1 MIGLEARRIG
11 MGVGAVQS
19 QHRHSFRGGKKIP
32 VVGGEAESIRRGR
45 RHRRSIG
52 DGQKFQ
58 KIVPEHRQAVAGS
71 ERMHAGRR
79 EAETERLPIQRSL
92 RQIAD
97 TNDEMIDSAGHGI
110 SGLRAD
116 RNRRLHRGA
125 KHCCCGPAQENLLQG
140 QRLSVT
146 NWTAMTY
153 ILPPLNA
160 LRAFEAAA
168 RHLSFKLAAH
178 ELHVTPAAVGQQ
190 VKALEARLGVRLF
203 ERLHKQLVL
212 TAAGQAYLPEISD
225 GFRRIADATAQ
236 LKPVGAVLLQLGVHG
251 SFDLRRLELEEFRA
265 SHAEIGL
272 RVLQPAGLH
281 ELIEGK
287 VDVLIARGLGNH
299 PGYRCDRVT
308 EGSGLGDWLIAPAG
322 TADCPEISGFRDWL
336 RGLPAEN
343 ALALHR
349 RRRLVGIVRS

>member
-1 MIGLEARRIG
+1 M
-11 MGVGAVQS
+11 
-19 QHRHSFRGGKKIP
+19 
-32 VVGGEAESIRRGR
+32 
-45 RHRRSIG
+45 
-52 DGQKFQ
+52 
-58 KIVPEHRQAVAGS
+58 
-71 ERMHAGRR
+71 
-79 EAETERLPIQRSL
+79 
-92 RQIAD
+92 
-97 TNDEMIDSAGHGI
+97 
-110 SGLRAD
+110 
-116 RNRRLHRGA
+116 
-125 KHCCCGPAQENLLQG
+125 
-140 QRLSVT
+140 T
-146 NWTAMTY
+146 NWAAMTY

-203 ERLHKQLVL
+203 ERLHKQLIL

-251 SFDLRRLELEEFRA
+251 SFDLRRLALEEFRA
-265 SHAEIGL
+265 THAEIGL

-281 ELIEGK
+281 ELVEGK
-287 VDVLIARGLGNH
+287 VDVLIARGLGHH
-299 PGYRCDRVT
+299 PGYRCDRVE

-322 TADCPEISGFRDWL
+322 TADCPEISSFRDWL
-336 RGLPAEN
+336 RGLPDAN
-343 ALALHR
+343 ALAPH